1 MQISRAPHT
10 PDPQLLTDIQAKIDA
25 LFARCPMLCGFSI
38 QDRAMLPIQLD
49 DRAIPDADLFI
60 TEIGIY
66 PKLGADLHSEVFD
79 EITLLI
85 SDLVYED
92 PMAYCSL
99 LRRTLARILLCTE
112 GS

>member
-25 LFARCPMLCGFSI
+25 LFARCAMLCGFSI

-66 PKLGADLHSEVFD
+66 PKLNADPQREMFD
-79 EITLLI
+79 EVTLLF
-85 SDLVYED
+85 SERMDAEARARRVL
-92 PMAYCSL
+92 PRGPAAP
-99 LRRTLARILLCTE
+99 LRQ
-112 GS
+112 

>member
-10 PDPQLLTDIQAKIDA
+10 PDLQLLTDIQAKIDA

-38 QDRAMLPIQLD
+38 QDRAMLPRQLD
-49 DRAIPDADLFI
+49 HRAIPDADLFI

-66 PKLGADLHSEVFD
+66 PKLGDDLLSEIFD

-85 SDLVYED
+85 SDLVYEQ
-92 PMAYCSL
+92 PMAYNI
-99 LRRTLARILLCTE
+99 LRGRTFARILH
-112 GS
+112 